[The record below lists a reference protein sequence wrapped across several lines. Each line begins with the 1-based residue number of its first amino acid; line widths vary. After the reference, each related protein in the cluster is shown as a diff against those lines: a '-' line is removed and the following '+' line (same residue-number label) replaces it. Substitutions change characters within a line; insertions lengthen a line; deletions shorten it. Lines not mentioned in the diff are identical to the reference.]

1 MPSISDTDIL
11 LLDIS
16 LFDTIS
22 LERRGNRLKT
32 TEPLT
37 DSMFYIMAALT
48 KPRHGY
54 AIMNL
59 IEETTTGAI
68 TIGPASMYT
77 IIKKLLKQEWI
88 YLYDGSDS
96 RRKTYLLTER
106 GKEVLEEAVKIRK
119 TVIQLAEKGLQEA
132 GE

>member
-1 MPSISDTDIL
+1 M
-11 LLDIS
+11 
-16 LFDTIS
+16 
-22 LERRGNRLKT
+22 KT
-32 TEPLT
+32 TEQLT

-59 IEETTTGAI
+59 IEETTKGVI

-88 YLYDGSDS
+88 YLYDGSGS
-96 RRKTYLLTER
+96 RRKTYLLTEKGR
-106 GKEVLEEAVKIRK
+106 EVLEENVKLRK
-119 TVIQLAEKGLQEA
+119 LMLQLAETGL
-132 GE
+132 GEVGK

>member
-1 MPSISDTDIL
+1 MF
-11 LLDIS
+11 LDIS
-16 LFDTIS
+16 YCDIS
-22 LERRGNRLKT
+22 QKDIEGDWLKK
-32 TEPLT
+32 TEQLT

-59 IEETTTGAI
+59 IEETTKGAI

-88 YLYDGSDS
+88 YLHDGSDS
-96 RRKTYLLTER
+96 RRKTYLLTEKGR
-106 GKEVLEEAVKIRK
+106 EVLEEDVMLRK
-119 TVIQLAEKGLQEA
+119 LMIQLAETGLKEV
-132 GE
+132 E